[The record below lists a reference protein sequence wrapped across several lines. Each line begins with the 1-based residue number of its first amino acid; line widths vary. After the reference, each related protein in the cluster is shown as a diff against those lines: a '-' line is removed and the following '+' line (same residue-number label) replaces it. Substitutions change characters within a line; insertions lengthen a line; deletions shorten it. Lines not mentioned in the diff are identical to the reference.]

1 MLRLCV
7 CMYDKRGQG
16 SAMHTMLKK
25 NHETKMKNHPD
36 LLSVCVCLL
45 TFNTQIKHWTVLCIN
60 QA

>member
-45 TFNTQIKHWTVLCIN
+45 TFNTQIKH
-60 QA
+60 